1 MQNSERKTISLEE
14 IEEIVKEVLKNH
26 TYNTGGIIIPGPKFE
41 TVVHNI
47 LVDHFNNIR
56 ENGYQ
61 ETNTKGKD
69 SQSILLRT

>member
-41 TVVHNI
+41 RAVHNA
-47 LVDHFNNIR
+47 LVEHFNNKK
-56 ENGYQ
+56 YDCQ
-61 ETNTKGKD
+61 ETNAKGKD
-69 SQSILLRT
+69 SQGILLRT